1 MILICSWEEVERV
14 CKTIKE
20 QGTCDFI
27 VSIGGG
33 KAVDLGKAVA
43 TVIILLLLHRSRMGS
58 RPASW
63 DRKDGRHYFIF
74 HFRL

>member
-43 TVIILLLLHRSRMGS
+43 TVIIHPLLHLIDS
-58 RPASW
+58 
-63 DRKDGRHYFIF
+63 
-74 HFRL
+74 

>member
-1 MILICSWEEVERV
+1 MILIYSWEEVERI
-14 CKTIKE
+14 CKNIKE

-43 TVIILLLLHRSRMGS
+43 TVIIHPLLHLID
-58 RPASW
+58 SW
-63 DRKDGRHYFIF
+63 SS
-74 HFRL
+74 

>member
-1 MILICSWEEVERV
+1 MMLICSWEEVERV

-43 TVIILLLLHRSRMGS
+43 TVIILLLLHR
-58 RPASW
+58 
-63 DRKDGRHYFIF
+63 
-74 HFRL
+74 